1 MNVLVAEN
9 DKLSRD
15 QAVVG
20 LENFGTFDV
29 DMAMG
34 MSALEMIRQKDYAFV
49 LIGINPGD
57 PTGPD
62 LMSDIRERDS
72 TLDIMV
78 MASDI
83 IAKNMSRDKVHSNI
97 FAFIQKPIDPLS
109 FHQTVNRLKMRIL
122 ERK

>member
-20 LENFGTFDV
+20 LENFEIFDV
-29 DMAMG
+29 DVAMG
-34 MSALEMIRQKDYAFV
+34 MSALDMIRQKEYAFV
-49 LIGINPGD
+49 LLGINPGD
-57 PTGPD
+57 QTGPD
-62 LMSDIRERDS
+62 LLNAIRERNN

-78 MASDI
+78 MAGDI
-83 IAKNMSRDKVHSNI
+83 IAKNMQREKVNSNI
-97 FAFIQKPIDPLS
+97 FGFIQKPIEPLS
-109 FHQTVNRLKMRIL
+109 FHQTINRLKMRIL